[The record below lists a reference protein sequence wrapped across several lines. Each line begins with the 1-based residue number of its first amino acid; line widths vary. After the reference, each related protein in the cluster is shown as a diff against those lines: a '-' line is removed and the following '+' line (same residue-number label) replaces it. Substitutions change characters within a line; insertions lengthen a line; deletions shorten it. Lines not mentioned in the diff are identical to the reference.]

1 MQNSSVTLNMN
12 VHQFLER
19 PTKEAIRELPKFE
32 GLPLQKICLVRTAD
46 DLFFAHNEIS
56 KVSHVGFDT
65 ESKPNFVADQP
76 KTGPH
81 LVQIST
87 QQYVF
92 LFTLDYS
99 PGNELLC
106 EIIGSDK
113 IVKVGFGL
121 KSDRGPLYNKLGATL
136 HPTIELSA
144 AVRRLG
150 YKQQVGVQAAVA
162 VVLGQYL
169 QKSKKLTTSNWA
181 AKTLSDRQL
190 LYAANDAYA
199 SLCVYHKLV
208 RIAPQ
213 VLASIKSCRVDSPLD
228 NPPHDDRL

>member
-1 MQNSSVTLNMN
+1 MN
-12 VHQFLER
+12 ARQFLER

-32 GLPLQKICLVRTAD
+32 GLPLQKICLLRTAD
-46 DLFFAHNEIS
+46 DLFFAHDEIS
-56 KVSHVGFDT
+56 TVSQVGFDT
-65 ESKPNFVADQP
+65 ESKPNFVANQP

-87 QQYVF
+87 QQYAF
-92 LFTLDYS
+92 LFTLDYL
-99 PGNELLC
+99 PGTELLS
-106 EIIGSDK
+106 EIIRSDK

-121 KSDRGPLYNKLGATL
+121 KSDRGPICNKLGAKL
-136 HPTIELSA
+136 DPTIELSA

-162 VVLGQYL
+162 IVLGQYL

-190 LYAANDAYA
+190 LYAADDAYA
-199 SLCVYHKLV
+199 SLCVYQELV
-208 RIAPQ
+208 RVAPH
-213 VLASIKSCRVDSPLD
+213 VLPSAHSCKADSPS
-228 NPPHDDRL
+228 RRSTT

>member
-1 MQNSSVTLNMN
+1 MN
-12 VHQFLER
+12 PRQFLER
-19 PTKEAIRELPKFE
+19 PTKEAIRELPKFD

-46 DLFFAHNEIS
+46 DLLFARDEIF

-81 LVQIST
+81 LVQIAT
-87 QQYVF
+87 EQYAF
-92 LFTLDYS
+92 LFTLDDS
-99 PGNELLC
+99 PGNELLSD
-106 EIIGSDK
+106 IIRSDK

-121 KSDRGPLYNKLGATL
+121 KSDRGPLYNKLGSMVD
-136 HPTIELSA
+136 PTIELCV

-162 VVLGQYL
+162 IVLGRYL

-181 AKTLSDRQL
+181 AETLSDRQL

-199 SLCVYHKLV
+199 SLCVYHELV
-208 RIAPQ
+208 RIAPH
-213 VLASIKSCRVDSPLD
+213 VLPSVQSCEADSPSVRQTPD
-228 NPPHDDRL
+228 VGVRR

>member
-1 MQNSSVTLNMN
+1 MN
-12 VHQFLER
+12 ARQFLER
-19 PTKEAIRELPKFE
+19 PTKEVIRELPKFE

-46 DLFFAHNEIS
+46 DLFFARDEIS

-65 ESKPNFVADQP
+65 ESKPNFVANQP

-87 QQYVF
+87 RQYAF
-92 LFTLDYS
+92 LFTLEYS
-99 PGNELLC
+99 SGNELLS
-106 EIIGSDK
+106 EIIRSDN

-121 KSDRGPLYNKLGATL
+121 KSDRGPIYNKLGITL
-136 HPTIELSA
+136 DPTIELSA

-162 VVLGQYL
+162 IVLGQFL
-169 QKSKKLTTSNWA
+169 QKSKKLTISNWA

-190 LYAANDAYA
+190 LYAADDAYA
-199 SLCVYHKLV
+199 SLCVYHELV
-208 RIAPQ
+208 RIAPH
-213 VLASIKSCRVDSPLD
+213 VLASVKNCKADSPSG

>member
-1 MQNSSVTLNMN
+1 MN
-12 VHQFLER
+12 ARQFLKR

-46 DLFFAHNEIS
+46 DLLFAHDEIS

-65 ESKPNFVADQP
+65 ESKPNFVANQP

-81 LVQIST
+81 LVQIAT
-87 QQYVF
+87 EQYAF
-92 LFTLDYS
+92 LFTLDDS
-99 PGNELLC
+99 PGNELLS
-106 EIIGSDK
+106 EIIRSDK

-136 HPTIELSA
+136 DPTIELSV

-181 AKTLSDRQL
+181 AKILSDRQL

-199 SLCVYHKLV
+199 SLCVYHELV
-208 RIAPQ
+208 RIAPH
-213 VLASIKSCRVDSPLD
+213 VLPSAQSCKADPPSG
-228 NPPHDDRL
+228 NPPNDDRHILCH

>member
-1 MQNSSVTLNMN
+1 MN
-12 VHQFLER
+12 ARQFLER

-32 GLPLQKICLVRTAD
+32 GLPLQKICLVRTTD
-46 DLFFAHNEIS
+46 DLFFARDEIS
-56 KVSHVGFDT
+56 KVSQVGFDT
-65 ESKPNFVADQP
+65 ESKPNFIANQP

-87 QQYVF
+87 RQYAF

-99 PGNELLC
+99 SGNELLS
-106 EIIGSDK
+106 EIIRSDK

-121 KSDRGPLYNKLGATL
+121 KSDRGPIYNKLGATL
-136 HPTIELSA
+136 HPIIELSA

-190 LYAANDAYA
+190 LYAADDAYA
-199 SLCVYHKLV
+199 SLCVYDELV
-208 RIAPQ
+208 RVAPH
-213 VLASIKSCRVDSPLD
+213 VLASLPLS
-228 NPPHDDRL
+228 

>member
-1 MQNSSVTLNMN
+1 MN

-46 DLFFAHNEIS
+46 DLFFAHDEIF

-65 ESKPNFVADQP
+65 ESKPNFVANQP
-76 KTGPH
+76 TTGPH

-87 QQYVF
+87 RQYAF
-92 LFTLDYS
+92 LFTLEYS
-99 PGNELLC
+99 PGNELLS
-106 EIIGSDK
+106 EIIRSDN

-121 KSDRGPLYNKLGATL
+121 KSDRGPICNKLGTTL
-136 HPTIELSA
+136 DPIIELSS

-199 SLCVYHKLV
+199 SLCIYDKLV
-208 RIAPQ
+208 RIAPRVLLQ
-213 VLASIKSCRVDSPLD
+213 VQSGKAGSASG
-228 NPPHDDRL
+228 

>member
-1 MQNSSVTLNMN
+1 
-12 VHQFLER
+12 
-19 PTKEAIRELPKFE
+19 
-32 GLPLQKICLVRTAD
+32 
-46 DLFFAHNEIS
+46 
-56 KVSHVGFDT
+56 
-65 ESKPNFVADQP
+65 QP

-81 LVQIST
+81 LVQIAT
-87 QQYVF
+87 EQYAF

-99 PGNELLC
+99 PGNELLS
-106 EIIGSDK
+106 EIIRSDK

-136 HPTIELSA
+136 HPIIELSA

-150 YKQQVGVQAAVA
+150 YKQQVGVQVAVA

-169 QKSKKLTTSNWA
+169 QKAKKLTTSNWA
-181 AKTLSDRQL
+181 AKTLSDCQL

-199 SLCVYHKLV
+199 SLCVYHELL

-213 VLASIKSCRVDSPLD
+213 VLTLVQRRKVDSPLG